1 MIQNSLSSI
10 ANASKG
16 SPRISFPVAIL
27 ILLGFTAAM
36 FAGVLL
42 STEKIVLSIPH
53 TDLFDQFAYW
63 REFGFSQMRHGNL
76 ALWNPH
82 VFSGAPFFG
91 GLQSALLY
99 PLNIVYLILP
109 LAMAIN
115 VSVAMHVF
123 LVGTF
128 MYLWALHRGLHPLAC
143 LLSSVLL
150 MFCGANFMQIQAG
163 HLPHLCTMTWAPLV
177 FLSID
182 GFFRK
187 PMLRWCLLG
196 MFAITMQ
203 IFAGYPQ
210 HLYFTAVTAAL
221 YSTLCMVKAKQ
232 RVRIFLG
239 LLSMYAGASVLGAVQ
254 LLPAIQV
261 AGESIRSGGLSY
273 EFAARFSFPPE
284 NLITFFAPCFFGNET
299 TIPYWGRWYLWEMF
313 LFVGVTGLMLAVY
326 GSFCG
331 KRSIRRFSVAMVV
344 TLIFLALG
352 AYTPLFGILHGSIP
366 GFDKFRGSSKFIFQ
380 ASLFITML
388 AGIGFDHIA
397 RHGIIKRKT
406 VVAILI
412 VGMILGTAAVCI
424 RNSAEE
430 PNDTGWWRHAM
441 YQVYDTSQSYL
452 PQEHYRDP
460 QFVRKAGFLASRS
473 LMVGAGICVLLSFLL
488 LLLGTSRKL
497 PYVIA
502 ILAMAEIFVFARMS
516 LSTFHLSSIR
526 SPKIEKMLA
535 SHPGDYRI
543 FNPKRPDA
551 AMSMGVNDIW
561 GYDSVV
567 LKRYAEFMTFTQ
579 GNPPNEASQYVEFT
593 RLHRLY
599 KMLRCRFSFIPTK
612 GKGGKVEVIESED
625 VMPRLQLI
633 QDYAVMKDRDEIFDI
648 MEGPSFDP
656 RQKVILE
663 THPQPEPVVSEKKGT
678 ASVIDSSSDHLTVEA
693 DLPGPAILL
702 ITDTYS
708 DGWNARA
715 LPGSSQQE
723 YVVMPANYILR
734 AIPLSRGYH
743 RIRIEYKPLTFQ
755 IGKWVSMGSFVSCMI
770 FLGWHLRKKSIM
782 GGHYRSFL

>member
-1 MIQNSLSSI
+1 
-10 ANASKG
+10 
-16 SPRISFPVAIL
+16 
-27 ILLGFTAAM
+27 
-36 FAGVLL
+36 
-42 STEKIVLSIPH
+42 
-53 TDLFDQFAYW
+53 
-63 REFGFSQMRHGNL
+63 
-76 ALWNPH
+76 
-82 VFSGAPFFG
+82 
-91 GLQSALLY
+91 
-99 PLNIVYLILP
+99 
-109 LAMAIN
+109 
-115 VSVAMHVF
+115 
-123 LVGTF
+123 
-128 MYLWALHRGLHPLAC
+128 
-143 LLSSVLL
+143 
-150 MFCGANFMQIQAG
+150 
-163 HLPHLCTMTWAPLV
+163 
-177 FLSID
+177 
-182 GFFRK
+182 
-187 PMLRWCLLG
+187 
-196 MFAITMQ
+196 
-203 IFAGYPQ
+203 
-210 HLYFTAVTAAL
+210 
-221 YSTLCMVKAKQ
+221 
-232 RVRIFLG
+232 
-239 LLSMYAGASVLGAVQ
+239 
-254 LLPAIQV
+254 
-261 AGESIRSGGLSY
+261 
-273 EFAARFSFPPE
+273 
-284 NLITFFAPCFFGNET
+284 
-299 TIPYWGRWYLWEMF
+299 
-313 LFVGVTGLMLAVY
+313 
-326 GSFCG
+326 
-331 KRSIRRFSVAMVV
+331 
-344 TLIFLALG
+344 
-352 AYTPLFGILHGSIP
+352 
-366 GFDKFRGSSKFIFQ
+366 
-380 ASLFITML
+380 
-388 AGIGFDHIA
+388 
-397 RHGIIKRKT
+397 
-406 VVAILI
+406 
-412 VGMILGTAAVCI
+412 
-424 RNSAEE
+424 
-430 PNDTGWWRHAM
+430 M

-755 IGKWVSMGSFVSCMI
+755 IGKWISMGSFVSCMI